1 MKKITFLSLIF
12 LNGVLLSFG
21 QYLEEG
27 FESSASIPAG
37 WNVNQVKN
45 ADETWNI
52 NSSPALAHSGDNYAV
67 VVYDSN
73 LNTQDES
80 LVSPSIDLSSA
91 TNPRLIF
98 WWNTSHYWSVS
109 PYDNYDFTVS
119 IDDGT
124 NITEVFTENDET
136 DFDDDADSFVWFRRT
151 VDLSSWIGQTNVKI
165 IFNYQG
171 VDDASLSIDQ
181 ILVEET
187 PSCEAPSGVYV
198 TVNSLTEV
206 TISWAAGASE
216 TEWTY
221 EYGETG
227 FTIGSGT
234 SATVTTTS
242 VDLSGLTEQ
251 VYDIY
256 VKANCSGGEDSSWT
270 DVVTWIM
277 PPQNDDISG
286 AIPIT
291 PSPEGTGCNSA
302 GFTLNFSSDGT
313 TDSGLDGSC
322 NDANTGLD
330 QFFIWTATTGGLLWN
345 DATPGNP
352 GIIVRDISGNE
363 ITCAGTF
370 APDNTVLSG
379 WEIGD
384 DLIIQIYDFG
394 TSVSDV
400 AFCLEEYTPPAPIIP
415 NYSENFD
422 TYLPSLWTE
431 ASGDYGDPRGTTST
445 FVGGDFVNDTS
456 NPNGRSARVNIYG
469 TDVDEYLISPEFN
482 LSGGTYY
489 LNFDIG
495 LVEFN
500 TTSSGTLGSDDYVAL
515 LVTEDD
521 GANWTELTRWDAS
534 TAISNTGQ
542 SVQEIELSGYGDTVQ
557 FAYYAFSDTSNED
570 NDLFIDN
577 FQITTAT
584 LSSADESIEGFKLYP
599 IIVEQDLNFS
609 ALEHVQRITIYNLLG
624 QEVFKTT
631 PNVSNSSIN
640 LSTLN
645 GGIYM
650 VKVQV
655 GNTTSTYK
663 IIKK

>member
-171 VDDASLSIDQ
+171 VDDASLSVDQ

>member
-37 WNVNQVKN
+37 WNVNQVN

-67 VVYDSN
+67 VVYDPN

-98 WWNTSHYWSVS
+98 WWNTSYYWSVS

-124 NITEVFTENDET
+124 NVTEVFTENDET
-136 DFDDDADSFVWFRRT
+136 DFDDDADSFIWFRRT

-171 VDDASLSIDQ
+171 VDGASLSVDQ

-187 PSCEAPSGVYV
+187 PSCEAPSGVSV

-322 NDANTGLD
+322 NDVNTGLD

-431 ASGDYGDPRGTTST
+431 ASGDYGDPSGTTST

-456 NPNGRSARVNIYG
+456 NPNGRSARINIYG

-495 LVEFN
+495 LVEYNATLF
-500 TTSSGTLGSDDYVAL
+500 GTLGSDDYVAL
-515 LVTEDD
+515 LVTQDN
-521 GANWTELTRWDAS
+521 GTNWTELTRWDAS

-570 NDLFIDN
+570 NDFFIDN

-599 IIVEQDLNFS
+599 TIVEQDLNFS

-645 GGIYM
+645 EGIYM

>member
-98 WWNTSHYWSVS
+98 WWNTSYYWSVS

-515 LVTEDD
+515 LVTQDN
-521 GANWTELTRWDAS
+521 GTNWTELTRWDAS

-599 IIVEQDLNFS
+599 TIVEQDLNFS